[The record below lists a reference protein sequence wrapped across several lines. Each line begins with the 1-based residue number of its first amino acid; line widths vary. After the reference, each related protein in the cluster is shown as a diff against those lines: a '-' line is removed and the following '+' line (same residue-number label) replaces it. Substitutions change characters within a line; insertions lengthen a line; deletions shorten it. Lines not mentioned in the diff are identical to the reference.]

1 MTVLDNTP
9 RDQYT
14 ATSGQ
19 TVFPY
24 TFEIAAA
31 GDIKVLQNGTLIDQ
45 GAGAGEYAVSG
56 VGVDTGGNVTLVTG
70 ATTGDVLT
78 IYRDMALERLT
89 AYTNAGDFLA
99 ADVNNDYDRLWLALQ
114 QNTGVSNRALVAPN
128 TDPTS
133 IDMTIPDKATRLN
146 KMLRFNVTTG
156 NPEVVD
162 AADIVGSGA
171 FNVYNFNGDGAA
183 VAFTLGTSPGV
194 ENNTQVYIDGV
205 YQQKNT
211 YTVSS
216 TTLTFSAAPPNL
228 STIEVMVVTAQP
240 INTANAASVSFT
252 QAGSTYG
259 RNVQL
264 KLQETVSVKDFGAIG
279 DGTTDDTVTIQAALN
294 SGAKKILIPTG
305 TYKCTAKITL
315 PTNVSLV
322 GETKSSSVLDFSSA
336 TGINECLSTA
346 TGTFTALPAL
356 GANISIGDSTI
367 TFDSAPSLS
376 VGDVFI
382 VSNPTPSSWS
392 TWRTYYKAGEYFR
405 VSQISGSVVTIEGTA
420 ADNYLIAA
428 VNLYTLVDWTTCELK
443 DFTLKGTLDST
454 NVDGLTLRSGIDCL
468 VENVKAT
475 NCSHSAIVLD
485 SCYNSSVINC
495 TAKDEGSIDLAGDYG
510 ITLGACHI
518 CQVQGGEFVSAR
530 HGVTIGN
537 GSLAHSPIGR
547 YITVNG
553 AYIATIGGNIQAADI
568 HGNAEYVTYSN
579 CVMDGGITP
588 GGDHFT
594 LIGNTLRSSVANGSV
609 LIYVAELK
617 GTNFII
623 SDNIFLN
630 NRAPNATRGY
640 FIDCGGNGDVF
651 SRATRGGTMKISG
664 NTFQSE
670 YVGDID
676 QGIYIHEVTAAWTG
690 SGNRDISITGNSARV
705 KDYTNTN
712 RYRLLVFSLIR
723 VAEGLTKFNKI
734 IISDNSVN
742 GAVKVYA
749 DGAGSSTGYAADS
762 LLMSGNHLLEG
773 SLVTIQ
779 GVNRTSVTGNLF
791 ERMQYGASFSGQS
804 VTYKN
809 DFVSLSGN
817 QFVDCPW
824 AHTGSSSTSVNYF
837 MSANALCLAND
848 LFSSSKMMYVRMAPV
863 PAGAAA
869 NFQVGETITGASGA
883 TAVVQEI
890 QDPFLFVRDTIA
902 GGPFQTSEIV
912 IGGTSGASETTDA
925 TTAQGVPGSYNGSF
939 FNNIQVFRDH
949 NVDHN
954 IAASGIASSSRTNY
968 SSGNTT
974 DTTTI

>member
-1 MTVLDNTP
+1 MTVLDNAP

-31 GDIKVLQNGTLIDQ
+31 GDIKVLQNGTLINQ

-78 IYRDMALERLT
+78 IYRDMAYERLT

-99 ADVNNDYDRLWLALQ
+99 ADVNNDFDRLWLALQ
-114 QNTGVSNRALVAPN
+114 QNGDDLDGRVLIAPN

-133 IDMTIPDKATRLN
+133 IDMTIPAKTDREGKFLS
-146 KMLRFNVTTG
+146 FDSVTG
-156 NPEVVD
+156 NPTATSISDVF
-162 AADIVGSGA
+162 GSGTLK
-171 FNVYNFNGDGAA
+171 VYNFIGNGSTT
-183 VAFTLGTSPGV
+183 AFTLGSDPGV

-205 YQQKNT
+205 YQQKNG
-211 YTVSS
+211 YTVSG

-228 STIEVMVVTAQP
+228 STIEVMVIQPTA
-240 INTANAASVSFT
+240 INTTDAASVSFT
-252 QAGSTYG
+252 QAGSNDT
-259 RNVQL
+259 RTVQA
-264 KLQETVSVKDFGAIG
+264 KLEESVSVKDFGATG

-305 TYKCTAKITL
+305 TYKCTAKITI

-322 GETKSSSVLDFSSA
+322 GETKNSSVLDFSSA

-346 TGTFTALPAL
+346 AGTFTALPAL

-367 TFDSAPSLS
+367 TFASAPSLS

-382 VSNPTPSSWS
+382 VSNPTNSSWS

-405 VSQISGSVVTIEGTA
+405 VSQISGNVVTIEGTA

-443 DFTLKGTLDST
+443 DFTLKGTLDNT
-454 NVDGLTLRSGIDCL
+454 NVDGLTLSSGIDCL

-475 NCSHSAIVLD
+475 NCSYAGIILD

-495 TAKDEGSIDLAGDYG
+495 TAKDEGSIDLSGDYG
-510 ITLGACHI
+510 IILGSCHI

-537 GSLAHSPIGR
+537 GSLAHAPINR
-547 YITVNG
+547 YIIVNG
-553 AYIATIGGNIQAADI
+553 AYIATIGGQIQAADI
-568 HGNAEYVTYSN
+568 HGDAEYVTYSN
-579 CVMDGGITP
+579 CVMDGGISP

-594 LIGNTLRSSVANGSV
+594 LIGNTLRSSVANGSA
-609 LIYVAELK
+609 LIYISELK

-630 NRAPNATRGY
+630 NRAPDSGRGY

-651 SRATRGGTMKISG
+651 SGATRGGIMKISG

-670 YVGDID
+670 YVGDISV
-676 QGIYIHEVTAAWTG
+676 GIYIREVAAAFTG

-712 RYRLLVFSLIR
+712 RYRLLLFSLIR
-723 VAEGLTKFNKI
+723 VAQGLTKFNKI

-742 GAVKVYA
+742 GAVQVLA
-749 DGAGSSTGYAADS
+749 NGTGSSTGYAADS

-791 ERMQYGASFSGQS
+791 ERMKYGSSFSSQS
-804 VTYKN
+804 ATYKN
-809 DFVSLSGN
+809 DFVSLSNN
-817 QFVDCPW
+817 QFVDCSW
-824 AHTGSSSTSVNYF
+824 AHTSSSTTSVNYY
-837 MSANALCLAND
+837 MSANSLCLAND
-848 LFSSSKMMYVRMAPV
+848 LFSSSKMMYVRV
-863 PAGAAA
+863 VSGAA
-869 NFQVGETITGASGA
+869 NFQVGETITGGTSGA

-890 QDPFLFVRDTIA
+890 RDPFIFVRDTIA
-902 GGPFQTSEIV
+902 GGPFQTSETIT
-912 IGGTSGASETTDA
+912 GGTSGASETA
-925 TTAQGVPGSYNGSF
+925 NGITAQGVAGYYNGSF

-954 IAASGIASSSRTNY
+954 IAASGLASSSRGNY